1 MNQPNPKQNNTDD
14 LRKAQAGSRNGFKRP
29 GDDAKA
35 RWKSLQVGPHLPN
48 GSEPKRTSGGTQRS
62 GGGAAARAARRSREM
77 ASKRTSSHRSV
88 TDADKATF
96 MMQSRGQAKSVFG
109 ATTLKIIP
117 IGGQDEIGSKNMQI
131 VEYGNDAIVIDCGNN
146 LGVDLPGI
154 NYTINDSTY
163 LESIKHKIRGYIF
176 THGHLD
182 HIGGARHILPK
193 APAPVYGTQFTLG
206 MLEKQFEGDDFPFQ
220 KVVLNSDNHDRVK
233 VGPFF
238 VESVRVTHAIP
249 DCSLMV
255 IDTPVGKIVHTGD
268 FRLDP
273 EPLDRRPSD
282 LERIKTVVKDGVLLL
297 MSDSTNARKAGRT
310 PTENT
315 LKDSF
320 KEIIAHAPGRVI
332 ASFFSSNMNRTQMTI
347 DAAVAAGRRV
357 AVDGR
362 GMLSTI
368 ELAVKL
374 GYVKIPKGTIVPIR
388 DLNRVPDNQVVIICT
403 GGQGEENAALVRM
416 STGEHQ
422 HVKLKRE
429 DTVVIS
435 STPIPGN
442 EISYQTISG
451 NLAQIGVHLFRA
463 ITTDVDGCGP
473 LHVSGHANRDEL
485 AEMIAMVKP
494 KYFMGVHGDPLDR
507 RYHQQVA
514 MQQGIAEVNAL
525 MVNNG
530 EVIEYKNGKLAITA
544 KVPIGAHLVDQT
556 GAVVPDM
563 VIHDRILMSEDGI
576 VVTVVTISKKSGQLL
591 TSPDIITRGF
601 IYMKENEE
609 LMNEL
614 RNELRRFSLRR
625 FNRVDLSRFK
635 QELRDHVTNF
645 LYQHTQRTPIVI
657 PVVNAVEPPAKGA
670 KPAAGS
676 PARATKTVRKPR

>member
-1 MNQPNPKQNNTDD
+1 MNPSKPTNKPNTQ
-14 LRKAQAGSRNGFKRP
+14 G
-29 GDDAKA
+29 
-35 RWKSLQVGPHLPN
+35 GP
-48 GSEPKRTSGGTQRS
+48 RRQSGS
-62 GGGAAARAARRSREM
+62 GGGAAGRAARRNREM
-77 ASKRTSSHRSV
+77 ASKLTSRHASV
-88 TDADKATF
+88 SDADKARLI
-96 MMQSRGQAKSVFG
+96 MQKKQSGASVFAPSG
-109 ATTLKIIP
+109 LKITP

-131 VEYGNDAIVIDCGNN
+131 IEYGNEAIVVDCGNN

-163 LESIKHKIRGYIF
+163 LESIKHKIRGYVI

-182 HIGGARHILPK
+182 HIGGIRHILPK
-193 APAPVYGTQFTLG
+193 APAPVYGTHFTLG
-206 MLEKQFEGDDFPFQ
+206 MIEKQFEGDNFDLQ

-233 VGPFF
+233 IGPFM
-238 VESVRVTHAIP
+238 VEAIRVTHSIP
-249 DCSLMV
+249 DCTLMV
-255 IDTPVGKIVHTGD
+255 IETPAGKIVHTGD

-273 EPLDRRPSD
+273 EPLDRMPTD
-282 LERIKTVVKDGVLLL
+282 LARIQEVCKDGTLLL
-297 MSDSTNARKAGRT
+297 LSDSTNAGKPGRVK
-310 PTENT
+310 TEDT
-315 LKDSF
+315 LRQSF
-320 KEIIAHAPGRVI
+320 KDIIAHAQGRVI
-332 ASFFSSNMNRTQMTI
+332 ASFFSTNMNRTQMTI

-368 ELAVKL
+368 EIAVKL
-374 GYVKIPKGTIVPIR
+374 GYIRIPKGTIVPIR
-388 DLNRVPDNQVVIICT
+388 DVSRMQDSEVVIICT

-442 EISYQTISG
+442 ERSYQDISG

-463 ITTDVDGCGP
+463 ITTEVDGCGP

-485 AEMIAMVKP
+485 SEMIKMVKP
-494 KYFMGVHGDPLDR
+494 KYVMPVHGSPLDR

-514 MQQGIAEVNAL
+514 IEAGVSEANAL
-525 MVNNG
+525 MVSNG
-530 EVIEYKNGKLAITA
+530 DTLEYKNDKLEITGR
-544 KVPIGAHLVDQT
+544 VPIGAHLVDQT
-556 GAVVPDM
+556 GNVVPDL
-563 VIHDRILMSEDGI
+563 VIHDRLLMSEDGI
-576 VVTVVTISKKSGQLL
+576 VVVVLTIDKKNSQLL

-625 FNRVDLSRFK
+625 FSRVDLVRFK
-635 QELRDHVTNF
+635 QELRDHVNNF
-645 LYQHTQRTPIVI
+645 LFQNTQRSPIII
-657 PVVNAVEPPAKGA
+657 PVVNAVGA
-670 KPAAGS
+670 GGNAQAQSASNTQRRPQTQ
-676 PARATKTVRKPR
+676 ARQPRSNNSNPRQR

>member
-1 MNQPNPKQNNTDD
+1 MEQPKQPPRPNNNQ
-14 LRKAQAGSRNGFKRP
+14 RKRADNQRSNG
-29 GDDAKA
+29 
-35 RWKSLQVGPHLPN
+35 
-48 GSEPKRTSGGTQRS
+48 S
-62 GGGAAARAARRSREM
+62 GGGAAGRAARRNREM
-77 ASKRTSSHRSV
+77 VSKRTSSHRSV
-88 TDADKATF
+88 TDADKARLI
-96 MMQSRGQAKSVFG
+96 MQSKQQNRQNGSVFAPAG
-109 ATTLKIIP
+109 LKIIA

-131 VEYGNDAIVIDCGNN
+131 IEYGNDAIVVDCGNN
-146 LGVDLPGI
+146 LGVNLPGI

-163 LESIKHKIRGYIF
+163 LESIKHKIRGWVF

-182 HIGGARHILPK
+182 HIGGVRHLLPK
-193 APAPVYGTQFTLG
+193 APAPIYGTHFTLG
-206 MLEKQFEGDDFPFQ
+206 MIEKQFEGESFDLQ
-220 KVVLNSDNHDRVK
+220 KVAMNSDNHDRLK
-233 VGPFF
+233 IGPFM
-238 VESVRVTHAIP
+238 VESIRVTHSIP

-255 IDTPVGKIVHTGD
+255 IETPVGKIVHTGD

-273 EPLDRRPSD
+273 EPLDKRPTD
-282 LERIKTVVKDGVLLL
+282 LARINELCKDGVLLL
-297 MSDSTNARKAGRT
+297 MTESTNASKPGRVK
-310 PTENT
+310 TEDT
-315 LKDSF
+315 LRQSF

-332 ASFFSSNMNRTQMTI
+332 ASFFSTNMNRTQMTI

-368 ELAVKL
+368 EVAVKL
-374 GYVKIPKGTIVPIR
+374 GYIKIPKGTIVAVR
-388 DLNRVPDNQVVIICT
+388 DLNKLPDREVVVICT

-429 DTVVIS
+429 DTVIIS

-442 EISYQTISG
+442 ERSYQDISG

-463 ITTDVDGCGP
+463 ITTEVDGCGP

-485 AEMIAMVKP
+485 AEMIQMTKP
-494 KYFMGVHGDPLDR
+494 KYVIPTHGSPLDR

-514 MQQGIAEVNAL
+514 LEQGVPKDNAL

-530 EVIEYKNGKLAITA
+530 DVVEHKEGKLVINGR
-544 KVPIGAHLVDQT
+544 VPIGAHLVDQT
-556 GAVVPDM
+556 GTVVPDL
-563 VIHDRILMSEDGI
+563 VIHDRLLMSEDGI
-576 VVTVVTISKKSGQLL
+576 VVTVLTIDRKNGQLL

-625 FNRVDLSRFK
+625 FSKVDLTRFK
-635 QELRDHVTNF
+635 QELRDHVNNF
-645 LYQHTQRTPIVI
+645 LYQNTQRSPIII
-657 PVVNAVEPPAKGA
+657 PVVNAVGGGGQ
-670 KPAAGS
+670 KPAAKNIRQ
-676 PARATKTVRKPR
+676 PQQTPVKR